1 MLSNMVL
8 LRVTKYTKKPMAT
21 DVPGLLN
28 HLCCWMSAV
37 EEAVKTPEV
46 EGGCNWNG
54 KVGMQGMVYCRR
66 EMGGDYLFG
75 GR

>member
-1 MLSNMVL
+1 VDREVLSNMIL

-37 EEAVKTPEV
+37 EVAVESPEV
-46 EGGCNWNG
+46 EGGCNGKG
-54 KVGMQGMVYCRR
+54 KVGM
-66 EMGGDYLFG
+66 
-75 GR
+75 